1 MQLKAIVRRRTHIL
15 VFSPKVDC
23 DQNGYR
29 ALMRNLTIIKE
40 EANGARWASFIGAI
54 EDKDPSGRECLR
66 LPAAIPD
73 DMLRAAW
80 PRHELT
86 VSRRAWAAR
95 KVDVSF
101 RLKEFPPKNKDQR
114 DIYDYLTGN
123 GSYRKMV
130 DAGSY
135 LVVAGTAAGKSY
147 CAIRAWAE
155 QYGDVLLGTFA
166 QVTHLNNFRDEILKF
181 TDLTEDEILV
191 IDDGRDTI
199 RRVTKRGDL
208 AKYKVVMIL
217 HRTISNC
224 VQECLTA
231 DPGKVPRATGINQF
245 SEFVMALGVGTHV
258 SDECHL
264 ELQSLV
270 QTAMTLNVE
279 RTFYLTATP
288 ARTEW
293 MEDRVLQQQLPPN
306 RIVIKSVPR
315 VEATQLSFDSRPEQ
329 QDLLKS
335 VNRRGYFDVPWYFEY
350 LSRAEK
356 WEPWFEMVTVLIQE
370 CIDEGATSV
379 GLVVAG
385 KLEFL
390 DRTVEQLALAF
401 PDKQIG
407 NFSSRVK
414 EKLRGEELDKD
425 IVVTTEKSFNGSVN
439 PKHLSHLLFCAPIA
453 SPVYVEQISGRLRGL
468 EGKPC
473 VLIDVYDSG
482 FDRIREQAKKRRA
495 TYKKICKSAKDRVYQ
510 AS

>member
-1 MQLKAIVRRRTHIL
+1 MQLKAIVRRRSHIL

-23 DQNGYR
+23 DQGGFR
-29 ALMRNLTIIKE
+29 ALMRNLTVIKE

-54 EDKDPSGRECLR
+54 EDKDPMGRECIR

-73 DMLRAAW
+73 NLLREAW
-80 PRHELT
+80 PRHELL
-86 VSRRAWAAR
+86 VSRKSWDAR
-95 KVDVSF
+95 QVEVNF
-101 RLKEFPPKNKDQR
+101 RSKEFPPKNQDQR
-114 DIYDYLTGN
+114 KIVDYLTGS
-123 GSYRKMV
+123 GAFRKMEG
-130 DAGSY
+130 AGAY

-147 CAIRAWAE
+147 CAIKAWTT
-155 QYGDVLLGTFA
+155 YGDVLLGTFA
-166 QVTHLNNFRDEILKF
+166 QVTHLTNFREELLKF
-181 TDLTEDEILV
+181 TDLTESEILV

-199 RRVTKRGDL
+199 RRTMKRGDL
-208 AKYKVVMIL
+208 EQYKVILVL

-224 VQECLTA
+224 VQECLT
-231 DPGKVPRATGINQF
+231 DEPGKMPRSIGINQF
-245 SEFVMALGVGTHV
+245 SEFVMAMGVGTHV

-264 ELQSLV
+264 ELQSVV
-270 QTAMTLNVE
+270 QTSLLLNVE

-293 MEDRVLQQQLPPN
+293 MEDRVLQQLLPVD
-306 RIVIKSVPR
+306 RVVIKQVPR
-315 VEATQLSFDSRPEQ
+315 VEAIQLSFNSKPDQ

-350 LSRAEK
+350 LSKDEK
-356 WEPWFEMVTVLIQE
+356 WESWFEMTTVVIQE
-370 CIDEGATSV
+370 CLDQGASSV

-390 DRTVEQLALAF
+390 DRVVEQLAVAF

-414 EKLRGEELDKD
+414 DKLRAAELDKD

-468 EGKPC
+468 DGRPC
-473 VLIDVYDSG
+473 VLIDVYDVG

-495 TYKKICKSAKDRVYQ
+495 TYKKICKSASDKVYG